1 LYNEIFT
8 DPTDPGCR
16 IIETRRWQRAYNQFS
31 EVTKSNPTGSEITS
45 PVQTIATILL
55 RNSDDVFQAWMLAAF
70 VPWARETPKPP
81 DKSSTKRPPSP
92 ASLAAREGI
101 KADNKITKLVD
112 DAVYHLQDIITIKDA
127 TNNDDSQTTSPLK
140 RKQGAASRE
149 SQGQAIRTW
158 GSHWRS
164 SVVYTFLTQVAETE
178 TPAGT

>member
-1 LYNEIFT
+1 MYNEVFT
-8 DPTDPGCR
+8 DPTDPECK
-16 IIETRRWQRAYNQFS
+16 IVETRRWQRANDQLS
-31 EVTKSNPTGSEITS
+31 EVTKFKLTGSKTTS
-45 PVQTIATILL
+45 SVQTIATILL

-81 DKSSTKRPPSP
+81 DKPSTKRPPSP

-101 KADNKITKLVD
+101 KADNKISRLVD

-127 TNNDDSQTTSPLK
+127 VNNDDSQTTSPLK

-164 SVVYTFLTQVAETE
+164 SVVYAFLTQVAETE